1 MCKRCGDLKLI
12 ACSKCK
18 GQGIIRENMFFN
30 FNAMDDLS
38 QSYGGNSR
46 KGSLSCKNCRAKGH
60 FSCPE
65 CSNVS
70 QSWYFFFLFLSF
82 SYIQKCVD
90 TSSFFFFFHLD
101 LTYIQKCVARWMFI
115 FLSNMMRGIYYN
127 LEIFKRVIFMI

>member
-1 MCKRCGDLKLI
+1 MLENITASEVAGYGVGAFLLYATLSATKIDSFISTSQRSSLGMCKRCGDLKLI

-70 QSWYFFFLFLSF
+70 QS
-82 SYIQKCVD
+82 
-90 TSSFFFFFHLD
+90 
-101 LTYIQKCVARWMFI
+101 
-115 FLSNMMRGIYYN
+115 
-127 LEIFKRVIFMI
+127 